1 MEQLGFPLMQSPARP
16 MSPKGRSNLLL
27 GTPRSGTNVT
37 PGSTEGRDG
46 VVPMRPPQLLFV
58 YPFPATFIQQDFELL
73 QTFCNVNPL
82 RFTSRSQYPA
92 LLKAVLS
99 ADVIYC
105 WFALPFAAVAGIEGR
120 AMGRKV
126 IVVAGGW
133 DVERMPE
140 IAYGRL
146 LTRRGLAV
154 ARVSLGAPNLVL
166 AFSESSKA
174 AIREVAPKAPVHR
187 AYLGVDADRFRP
199 GEKENLVVTIAQV
212 SRDNV
217 LRKGLKTFVQ
227 AAKEV
232 PEAQFVVVGKRV
244 DEAFDELRGDATS
257 NVRFTG
263 ELSDAELRGLL
274 SRARVYVQASYTE
287 GFGVAMTE
295 AMAAGCVP
303 VATRRGALPEVVGD
317 TGFYVEYGDPRGL
330 GEAIRKGL
338 HSELGTR
345 ARQRVLERFT
355 IGQRLET
362 LRSAVL
368 GMDAEL
374 TDSAREHRG
383 D

>member
-1 MEQLGFPLMQSPARP
+1 
-16 MSPKGRSNLLL
+16 MSPNGRSNPLL

-154 ARVSLGAPNLVL
+154 ARLSLNVPSLVL
-166 AFSESSKA
+166 TFSESSKA
-174 AIREVAPKAPVHR
+174 AIREVAPKAPVR
-187 AYLGVDADRFRP
+187 LGYLGVDSERFRP
-199 GEKENLVVTIAQV
+199 GEKEDLVVTVAQV
-212 SRDNV
+212 SRENV
-217 LRKGLKTFVQ
+217 LRKGLRTFVQ
-227 AAKEV
+227 AATEV

-244 DEAFDELRGDATS
+244 DEAFDELRGEGSS
-257 NVRFTG
+257 NLRFTG
-263 ELSDAELRGLL
+263 ELSDADLRGLL
-274 SRARVYVQASYTE
+274 SRARVYVQGSYTE

-330 GEAIRKGL
+330 AEAIRKGL
-338 HSELGTR
+338 RSQLGMR

-355 IGQRLET
+355 IGQRLDT

-368 GMDAEL
+368 GVDAEL
-374 TDSAREHRG
+374 TDSAGEHRG